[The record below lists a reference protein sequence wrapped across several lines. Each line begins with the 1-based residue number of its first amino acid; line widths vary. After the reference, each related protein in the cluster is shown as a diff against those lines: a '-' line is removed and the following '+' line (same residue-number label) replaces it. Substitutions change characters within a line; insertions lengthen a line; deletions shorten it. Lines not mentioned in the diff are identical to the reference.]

1 MLHGTS
7 CLYFYFFYFFFA
19 CSERTDNEIAQEIQ
33 EQLVRQAEKQK
44 QQEAKDEVR
53 TKGSVTDYQGHVTHV
68 FSVFCPFFFLQKKKY
83 HCFKACKLTEKGR
96 DPMHL
101 QMGS

>member
-1 MLHGTS
+1 MFVFLFFI
-7 CLYFYFFYFFFA
+7 YFIFFA

-68 FSVFCPFFFLQKKKY
+68 FSVFCPFFFLQ
-83 HCFKACKLTEKGR
+83 EKNITVLR
-96 DPMHL
+96 PVNL
-101 QMGS
+101 QRKVATPCIYKWGHER